1 MIGEPMNPLSTTTQ
15 WVVVIATI
23 IEIMAWCAM
32 AWAIRYYAPYRGK
45 DE

>member
-1 MIGEPMNPLSTTTQ
+1 MIGDIMNLLSTTTQ
-15 WVVVIATI
+15 WVVVVATI

-32 AWAIRYYAPYRGK
+32 AWAMRYYAPYRRK